1 MSTAT
6 AALPRRPADRAVIWA
21 VLALCAMGVLAVY
34 SAVSFLAETKSGGD
48 TEAFL
53 FRHLVRVALALGG
66 GEEGIEVETSEARV
80 RTITQTVSASGTVA
94 SEVEVAISSDVSGE
108 IIFLAVEEGD
118 RVQQGDLLL
127 LVRPDFYATEA
138 ERARLGRALHAAA
151 HDPRRRALACL
162 DGAPPPIVEG

>member
-53 FRHLVRVALALGG
+53 FRHLVRVALALG
-66 GEEGIEVETSEARV
+66 
-80 RTITQTVSASGTVA
+80 VA
-94 SEVEVAISSDVSGE
+94 GALSLVNYRW
-108 IIFLAVEEGD
+108 LAKLSKGAMI
-118 RVQQGDLLL
+118 GSLGL
-127 LVRPDFYATEA
+127 LVLEIEREA
-138 ERARLGRALHAAA
+138 FALQWTASS
-151 HDPRRRALACL
+151 
-162 DGAPPPIVEG
+162 EGG